1 MTITHDRDH
10 DTDGLERALDDV
22 EIIRRSPH
30 IGTEIR
36 GLDLT
41 SLDDAATAALRREFA
56 ARKVLVFRDVD
67 LSPAQHVDAVSIFDE
82 PFDHPTAVRHPDHRL
97 VYPYEVRTTGK
108 ASRWHVGGLWRD
120 PVFGIESLVYEV
132 VPETGGDTIWA
143 DLQAAYDD
151 LSAPIKDLVTRV
163 GVLYD
168 ANPSNYAQ
176 GATRAPVADTIEHA
190 LVYDN
195 PRNGRRGLFLSTSG
209 VGFTGVS
216 PSEGAALVDFLAE
229 HASQPKYQAR
239 FGWAVGDFVL
249 WDNRA
254 TWHVAVDDYGD
265 APRAYR
271 KVIAG

>member
-1 MTITHDRDH
+1 MTLVHDIVDA
-10 DTDGLERALDDV
+10 TLGGADV
-22 EIIRRSPH
+22 IRRSPFL
-30 IGTEIR
+30 GTEIR

-41 SLDDAATAALRREFA
+41 APLDEATKDALRREFA
-56 ARKVLVFRDVD
+56 ARKVLVFRAAD
-67 LSPAQHVDAVSIFDE
+67 LSPAEHVAAVSIFDE
-82 PFDHPTAVRHPDHRL
+82 PFDHPTAVRHPEHPL

-108 ASRWHVGGLWRD
+108 ASRWHVGGLWRT

-132 VPETGGDTIWA
+132 VPESGGDTIWA

-151 LSAPIKDLVTRV
+151 LSEPLKELVGQV
-163 GVLYD
+163 GVRYD
-168 ANPSNYAQ
+168 ANASNYAQ
-176 GATRAPVADTIEHA
+176 GASRVPVADTTAHP

-216 PSEGAALVDFLAE
+216 DAEGRALLDFLIE
-229 HASQPKYQAR
+229 HASQSKYQAR
-239 FGWAVGDFVL
+239 FGWDVGDFVL

>member
-1 MTITHDRDH
+1 M
-10 DTDGLERALDDV
+10 
-22 EIIRRSPH
+22 
-30 IGTEIR
+30 
-36 GLDLT
+36 
-41 SLDDAATAALRREFA
+41 
-56 ARKVLVFRDVD
+56 FRDVD
-67 LSPAQHVDAVSIFDE
+67 LSPAQHVAAVSIFDE

-151 LSAPIKDLVTRV
+151 LSAP
-163 GVLYD
+163 
-168 ANPSNYAQ
+168 AQ
-176 GATRAPVADTIEHA
+176 GPRRPGRCALRRQRLQLRAGRHHGRRSPTRPYTRWCTTTRATAAAACSSARRASGSPASAPDE
-190 LVYDN
+190 
-195 PRNGRRGLFLSTSG
+195 GR
-209 VGFTGVS
+209 
-216 PSEGAALVDFLAE
+216 ALVDFLTE

>member
-1 MTITHDRDH
+1 M
-10 DTDGLERALDDV
+10 
-22 EIIRRSPH
+22 
-30 IGTEIR
+30 
-36 GLDLT
+36 
-41 SLDDAATAALRREFA
+41 
-56 ARKVLVFRDVD
+56 LVFRGVD
-67 LSPAQHVDAVSIFDE
+67 LSPAQHVAAVSIFDE
-82 PFDHPTAVRHPDHRL
+82 PFDHPTAVRHPEHPL

-151 LSAPIKDLVTRV
+151 LSDPLKELVAHV
-163 GVLYD
+163 GVRYD
-168 ANPSNYAQ
+168 ANASNYAQ
-176 GATRAPVADTIEHA
+176 GASRTPVADTTVHP

-216 PSEGAALVDFLAE
+216 ETEGRALLEFLIE
-229 HASQPKYQAR
+229 HASQSKYQAR
-239 FGWAVGDFVL
+239 FGWDVGDFVL